1 MIINPRVSVLMS
13 VLNGEKYLDEAIAS
27 ILKQSLSDLEFLI
40 TDDGSEDN
48 SLGIIKNWQ
57 EKDKRI
63 KIFMNDAPIG
73 LPSNLNKMASQAK
86 GDFLARMDAD
96 DVSDYSRFD
105 LQISLMNK
113 DPDVDVCFTKANLI
127 DEEGNIICEKKSPN
141 SSSKILSW
149 LPYVNFFVHPTAFI
163 RKSSF
168 EKIGGYDEEFLLAQ
182 DWELWQ
188 RMNSRKMKFFI
199 LNKTLLDY
207 RTHIESNSKLLSKPI
222 LNNKFFFKAK
232 ILIFNGEKLKSM
244 YLFPKIN
251 ILAWPTL
258 IIRLL
263 LPLPIFYQLIK
274 IRTKI
279 YGEAIQ
285 NKLWE
290 QKSNKKNYFKK
301 KKI

>member
-113 DPDVDVCFTKANLI
+113 NPDVDVCFTKANLI

-163 RKSSF
+163 RKLSF

-207 RTHIESNSKLLSKPI
+207 RTHFESNSKLLSKPI